1 MKNQSIIIII
11 GLAVVV
17 IGAVAYSFN
26 TKSTDY
32 SMGMNM
38 GMNSQDAVP
47 AGMHR
52 MPDGSLMG
60 NPSTPTNSND
70 SNMGMMGGM
79 DHSMM
84 MVKSEREFLEG
95 MIPHHQ
101 EAVDTAK
108 EVIARGGST
117 PEIKKL
123 AEDIVVAQEK
133 EIAMMKDWYQSWY
146 GEAYVA
152 DPKDYK
158 PMMRDLS
165 SLSGAALDKVFL
177 EDMIMH
183 HMGAIMMAQS
193 VQPYIENQ
201 EITDLTKA
209 IMETQTAEIELMRQ
223 MLKTL
228 PQQ

>member
-1 MKNQSIIIII
+1 MKNQSIVIII
-11 GLAVVV
+11 GLGVLVV
-17 IGAVAYSFN
+17 GAVAYSFGMN
-26 TKSTDY
+26 KPAETK
-32 SMGMNM
+32 MGMNM
-38 GMNSQDAVP
+38 GDDVP
-47 AGMHR
+47 TGMHR

-60 NPSTPTNSND
+60 NTPASND
-70 SNMGMMGGM
+70 MGMMGGM

-84 MVKSEREFLEG
+84 MVKSERGFLEG

-108 EVIARGGST
+108 EVLARGGST

-123 AEDIVVAQEK
+123 AEDIIVAQEK
-133 EIAMMKDWYQSWY
+133 EITMMKEWYQSWY

-152 DPKDYK
+152 DPADYK

-165 SLSGAALDKVFL
+165 TLSGAALDKVFL
-177 EDMIMH
+177 EDMVMH

>member
-183 HMGAIMMAQS
+183 HMGAIMLAQS

-223 MLKTL
+223 ILKTL

>member
-1 MKNQSIIIII
+1 MKNQSLIIISI
-11 GLAVVV
+11 LALGV
-17 IGAVAYSFN
+17 GVAFGYALWGSPDGTYTTQRHTN
-26 TKSTDY
+26 TE
-32 SMGMNM
+32 G
-38 GMNSQDAVP
+38 VP
-47 AGMHR
+47 MGMHR
-52 MPDGSLMG
+52 MSDGSLMK
-60 NPSTPTNSND
+60 NTPTESG
-70 SNMGMMGGM
+70 MGMMHGM

-133 EIAMMKDWYQSWY
+133 EIAMMKDWYESWY
-146 GEAYVA
+146 GKTYVA
-152 DPKDYK
+152 DPDAYE

-165 SLSGAALDKVFL
+165 SLQGAALDKVFL

-183 HMGAIMMAQS
+183 HMGAVMMAQS
-193 VQPYIENQ
+193 VRPYIEHQ
-201 EITDLTKA
+201 EMTDLTEA
-209 IMETQTAEIELMRQ
+209 IIETQTAEIQLMRR
-223 MLKTL
+223 LL
-228 PQQ
+228 SAL

>member
-1 MKNQSIIIII
+1 MKNQSIVIII
-11 GLAVVV
+11 GLGILV
-17 IGAVAYSFN
+17 IGAVAYSFGMN
-26 TKSTDY
+26 KSGEN

-38 GMNSQDAVP
+38 DMKTQDDVP

-60 NPSTPTNSND
+60 NPSTPTNQND
-70 SNMGMMGGM
+70 GGMGMMGGM

-108 EVIARGGST
+108 EVLARGGST

-123 AEDIVVAQEK
+123 AEDIIVAQEK
-133 EIAMMKDWYQSWY
+133 EIAMMKGWYQAWY

-152 DPKDYK
+152 DPADYK

-165 SLSGAALDKVFL
+165 TLSGAALDKVFL

-209 IMETQTAEIELMRQ
+209 IMETQTAEIELMKR
-223 MLKTL
+223 LITTL
-228 PQQ
+228 R

>member
-1 MKNQSIIIII
+1 MKNQSIAIII
-11 GLAVVV
+11 GLAVLVV
-17 IGAVAYSFN
+17 GAVAYSFN
-26 TKSTDY
+26 TSKSINN
-32 SMGMNM
+32 SMGM
-38 GMNSQDAVP
+38 STQDDVP
-47 AGMHR
+47 TGMHR

-60 NPSTPTNSND
+60 NPTAPTNSTD
-70 SNMGMMGGM
+70 SGMGMMGGM

-84 MVKSEREFLEG
+84 MVESEREFLEG

-133 EIAMMKDWYQSWY
+133 EIVLMKDWYQRWY

-152 DPKDYK
+152 DPSDYE

-165 SLSGAALDKVFL
+165 KLNGAPLDKVFL
-177 EDMIMH
+177 EDMVMH

-193 VQPYIENQ
+193 VQTYIEHK
-201 EITDLTKA
+201 EMTDLTKA
-209 IMETQTAEIELMRQ
+209 IAETQTEEIQLMRE
-223 MLKTL
+223 MLL
-228 PQQ
+228 GLQ

>member
-1 MKNQSIIIII
+1 MKNHSIALIII
-11 GLAVVV
+11 LVALV
-17 IGAVAYSFN
+17 IGAVAYSFG
-26 TKSTDY
+26 TSTSTNN

-38 GMNSQDAVP
+38 DMNSQDDVP

-60 NPSTPTNSND
+60 NPTSPTSESNSG
-70 SNMGMMGGM
+70 MGMMGGM
-79 DHSMM
+79 DHGAM

-117 PEIKKL
+117 PEIKQL
-123 AEDIVVAQEK
+123 AEDIILAQEK
-133 EIAMMKDWYQSWY
+133 EIAMMKGLYQRWYAA
-146 GEAYVA
+146 AYVA
-152 DPKDYK
+152 DSSNYE

-165 SLSGAALDKVFL
+165 KLRGADLDKVFL

-183 HMGAIMMAQS
+183 HMGAIMMARS
-193 VQPYIENQ
+193 VQPYIEHT
-201 EITDLTKA
+201 EITDLSKA
-209 IMETQTAEIELMRQ
+209 IAETQTVEIALMKSLLQ
-223 MLKTL
+223 KIK
-228 PQQ
+228 

>member
-1 MKNQSIIIII
+1 MKNQSVAIII
-11 GLAVVV
+11 GLAVLV
-17 IGAVAYSFN
+17 IGAVSYSFG
-26 TKSTDY
+26 TSKSTDN

-38 GMNSQDAVP
+38 DMNTQDDVP

-60 NPSTPTNSND
+60 NPTSPTSESNSG
-70 SNMGMMGGM
+70 MGMMGGM
-79 DHSMM
+79 DHSAM

-95 MIPHHQ
+95 MLPHHQ

-123 AEDIVVAQEK
+123 AEDIIVAQEK
-133 EIAMMKDWYQSWY
+133 EIAMMKGWYQEWY

-152 DPKDYK
+152 DPNDYE

-165 SLSGAALDKVFL
+165 KLSGAALDKVFL
-177 EDMIMH
+177 EDMLMH
-183 HMGAIMMAQS
+183 HMGAVMMAQS
-193 VQPYIENQ
+193 VQPYIEHK
-201 EITDLTKA
+201 EITDLSKA
-209 IMETQTAEIELMRQ
+209 IVETQTEEIQLMKK
-223 MLKTL
+223 LLTGL
-228 PQQ
+228 

>member
-1 MKNQSIIIII
+1 MKNQSISIVI
-11 GLAVVV
+11 GLAVLV
-17 IGAVAYSFN
+17 IGAVSYSFG
-26 TKSTDY
+26 TSKSTNN

-38 GMNSQDAVP
+38 DMSTQDDVP

-60 NPSTPTNSND
+60 NPTTPSNNAD
-70 SNMGMMGGM
+70 SGMEMMGGM

-133 EIAMMKDWYQSWY
+133 EIAMMKGWYQSWY
-146 GEAYVA
+146 GKTYVA
-152 DPKDYK
+152 DPKDYE

-165 SLSGAALDKVFL
+165 TLSGAALDKIFL
-177 EDMIMH
+177 EDMVMH
-183 HMGAIMMAQS
+183 HMGAIMMARS
-193 VQPYIENQ
+193 VQPYIEHK
-201 EITDLTKA
+201 EMTDLTKA
-209 IMETQTAEIELMRQ
+209 IVETQTEEIQLMRK
-223 MLKTL
+223 MLGSL
-228 PQQ
+228 

>member
-1 MKNQSIIIII
+1 MKNQSIAIII
-11 GLAVVV
+11 GLGILIV
-17 IGAVAYSFN
+17 GAVAYSFEIN
-26 TKSTDY
+26 KPTDTK
-32 SMGMNM
+32 MGMNM
-38 GMNSQDAVP
+38 GDDVP
-47 AGMHR
+47 TGMHR

-60 NPSTPTNSND
+60 NAPAKND
-70 SNMGMMGGM
+70 MGIMGGM

-108 EVIARGGST
+108 EVLARGGST

-123 AEDIVVAQEK
+123 AEDIIVAQEK
-133 EIAMMKDWYQSWY
+133 EIVMMKDWYQAWY
-146 GEAYVA
+146 GETYVA
-152 DPKDYK
+152 DPADYI

-165 SLSGAALDKVFL
+165 ILSGAALDKVFL
-177 EDMIMH
+177 EDMVMH

-193 VQPYIENQ
+193 VQPYIENK

-209 IMETQTAEIELMRQ
+209 IMETQTAEIELMKRLSAELQ
-223 MLKTL
+223 
-228 PQQ
+228 

>member
-1 MKNQSIIIII
+1 MKNQSIAIII
-11 GLAVVV
+11 GLGILVV
-17 IGAVAYSFN
+17 GAVAYSFGAN
-26 TKSTDY
+26 KDTDTK
-32 SMGMNM
+32 MGMNM
-38 GMNSQDAVP
+38 GDDVP

-60 NPSTPTNSND
+60 NAPTDND
-70 SNMGMMGGM
+70 MGMMGGM

-84 MVKSEREFLEG
+84 MVKSEREFLKG

-123 AEDIVVAQEK
+123 AEDIIAAQEK
-133 EIAMMKDWYQSWY
+133 EIAMMKEWYQAWY

-165 SLSGAALDKVFL
+165 TLRGAALDKVFL
-177 EDMIMH
+177 EDMVMH

-193 VQPYIENQ
+193 VQPYLENQ

-223 MLKTL
+223 ILKTL
-228 PQQ
+228 

>member
-1 MKNQSIIIII
+1 MKNQSIVVII
-11 GLAVVV
+11 GLAVLVV
-17 IGAVAYSFN
+17 GAIAYSFVAS
-26 TKSTDY
+26 KSANN
-32 SMGMNM
+32 SMGMNSS
-38 GMNSQDAVP
+38 MNTQDYVP

-60 NPSTPTNSND
+60 NPNTQTNQND

-123 AEDIVVAQEK
+123 AEDIVMAQEK
-133 EIAMMKDWYQSWY
+133 EIAMMKVWYQSWY
-146 GEAYVA
+146 GKAYVKNA
-152 DPKDYK
+152 DAYK

-165 SLSGAALDKVFL
+165 KLNGASLDEVFL
-177 EDMIMH
+177 EDMVMH
-183 HMGAIMMAQS
+183 HMGAVMMAKS
-193 VQPYIENQ
+193 VQPYIEHT
-201 EITDLTKA
+201 EITNLTKV
-209 IMETQTAEIELMRQ
+209 IVETQTEEILLMQR
-223 MLKTL
+223 MLSGL
-228 PQQ
+228 

>member
-1 MKNQSIIIII
+1 MKNQSIVVII
-11 GLAVVV
+11 GLGILV
-17 IGAVAYSFN
+17 IGAVAYSFGIN
-26 TKSTDY
+26 KSGEN

-38 GMNSQDAVP
+38 DMKTQDDVP

-60 NPSTPTNSND
+60 NPSTPTNQND
-70 SNMGMMGGM
+70 GGMGMMGGM

-123 AEDIVVAQEK
+123 AEDIIVAQEK
-133 EIAMMKDWYQSWY
+133 EIAMMKEWYQAWY

-152 DPKDYK
+152 DPTDYK

-165 SLSGAALDKVFL
+165 TLSGAALDKVFL

-209 IMETQTAEIELMRQ
+209 IMETQTAEIELMKR
-223 MLKTL
+223 LITTL
-228 PQQ
+228 R

>member
-38 GMNSQDAVP
+38 GMNTQDDVP
-47 AGMHR
+47 AGQHR

-60 NPSTPTNSND
+60 NPSTPTDKND
-70 SNMGMMGGM
+70 SSMGMMGGM

-101 EAVDTAK
+101 EAVDTVK

-123 AEDIVVAQEK
+123 AEDIIVAQEK
-133 EIAMMKDWYQSWY
+133 EITMMKGWYQSWY

-152 DPKDYK
+152 DPKDYA

-165 SLSGAALDKVFL
+165 KLSGVSLDKVFL

-183 HMGAIMMAQS
+183 HMGAIMMAES
-193 VQPYIENQ
+193 VQPYIEQ
-201 EITDLTKA
+201 KEITDLSKA
-209 IMETQTAEIELMRQ
+209 IIDSQSVEIKQ
-223 MLKTL
+223 MQAILENL
-228 PQQ
+228 

>member
-1 MKNQSIIIII
+1 MKNQSIIAISILTVGV
-11 GLAVVV
+11 GLAL
-17 IGAVAYSFN
+17 GYALWGSPDGKYA
-26 TKSTDY
+26 
-32 SMGMNM
+32 
-38 GMNSQDAVP
+38 SQQQTNDTAVP

-60 NPSTPTNSND
+60 NAPTE
-70 SNMGMMGGM
+70 MGMMDGM

-123 AEDIVVAQEK
+123 AEDIVAAQEK
-133 EIAMMKDWYQSWY
+133 EITMMKSWYQSWY
-146 GEAYVA
+146 GTAYVA
-152 DPKDYK
+152 NPEAYE

-165 SLSGAALDKVFL
+165 SLKGAALDKVFL

-183 HMGAIMMAQS
+183 HMGAVMMAQS
-193 VQPYIENQ
+193 VQPYIEHQ
-201 EITDLTKA
+201 EMTDLTKA
-209 IMETQTAEIELMRQ
+209 IVETQTAEIRLMRR
-223 MLKTL
+223 LSSDL
-228 PQQ
+228 

>member
-1 MKNQSIIIII
+1 MKNQSIVIII
-11 GLAVVV
+11 GLGVLAA
-17 IGAVAYSFN
+17 GATGYRYINKQPMN
-26 TKSTDY
+26 TAMEM
-32 SMGMNM
+32 SMGK
-38 GMNSQDAVP
+38 QDAVP

-60 NPSTPTNSND
+60 KPTSPTNPSMT
-70 SNMGMMGGM
+70 GGM

-123 AEDIVVAQEK
+123 AQDIVVAQEK
-133 EIAMMKDWYQSWY
+133 EIAMMKGWYQSWY

-152 DPKDYK
+152 DPKGYK

-165 SLSGAALDKVFL
+165 KLNGSALDKVFL
-177 EDMIMH
+177 EDMIQH
-183 HMGAIMMAQS
+183 HMGALMMAES

-201 EITDLTKA
+201 EITSLTQA
-209 IMETQTAEIELMRQ
+209 IKDTQTAEISLMKK
-223 MLKTL
+223 LITTL
-228 PQQ
+228 N

>member
-1 MKNQSIIIII
+1 MKNQSIVIII
-11 GLAVVV
+11 GLGILV
-17 IGAVAYSFN
+17 IGAVVYSFGVN
-26 TKSTDY
+26 KPAETK
-32 SMGMNM
+32 MGMNM
-38 GMNSQDAVP
+38 GDDVP

-60 NPSTPTNSND
+60 NPSTPTNQND
-70 SNMGMMGGM
+70 GGMGMMGGM

-108 EVIARGGST
+108 EVIVRGGST

-123 AEDIVVAQEK
+123 AEDIIVAQEK
-133 EIAMMKDWYQSWY
+133 EITMMKEWYQSWY
-146 GEAYVA
+146 GETYVA

-165 SLSGAALDKVFL
+165 TLSGVALDKVFL
-177 EDMIMH
+177 EDMVMH
-183 HMGAIMMAQS
+183 HMGAIMMVQS

-209 IMETQTAEIELMRQ
+209 IMETQTAEIELMR
-223 MLKTL
+223 TL
-228 PQQ
+228 IEGLN

>member
-1 MKNQSIIIII
+1 MKNQSIVIII
-11 GLAVVV
+11 GLGILVV
-17 IGAVAYSFN
+17 GAVAYSFGMN
-26 TKSTDY
+26 KSSDTK
-32 SMGMNM
+32 MGMNM
-38 GMNSQDAVP
+38 GDDVP

-60 NPSTPTNSND
+60 NPSTPTNQND
-70 SNMGMMGGM
+70 GGMGMMGGM

-108 EVIARGGST
+108 EVLARGGST

-133 EIAMMKDWYQSWY
+133 EIAMMKGWYQAWY

-152 DPKDYK
+152 DPADYK

-165 SLSGAALDKVFL
+165 TLSGAALDKVFL
-177 EDMIMH
+177 EDMVMH

-209 IMETQTAEIELMRQ
+209 IMETQTAEIELMKR
-223 MLKTL
+223 LITTL
-228 PQQ
+228 R

>member
-1 MKNQSIIIII
+1 MKNQSLVVII
-11 GLAVVV
+11 GLAVLV
-17 IGAVAYSFN
+17 IGAVAYSFTSKPAEN
-26 TKSTDY
+26 
-32 SMGMNM
+32 SMGINA
-38 GMNSQDAVP
+38 QDDVP

-60 NPSTPTNSND
+60 NPTSQTNKAD
-70 SNMGMMGGM
+70 SGMGMMGGM

-84 MVKSEREFLEG
+84 MVKSERAFLEG

-123 AEDIVVAQEK
+123 AQDIVVAQEK
-133 EIAMMKDWYQSWY
+133 EIAMMQGWYQKWY

-152 DPKDYK
+152 TPEAYT

-165 SLSGAALDKVFL
+165 QLSGAALDKVFL

-183 HMGAIMMAQS
+183 HEGALMMAQS
-193 VQPYIENQ
+193 VQPYIENK

-209 IMETQTAEIELMRQ
+209 IMETQTEEIEIMRE
-223 MLKTL
+223 LVKDL
-228 PQQ
+228 

>member
-1 MKNQSIIIII
+1 M
-11 GLAVVV
+11 
-17 IGAVAYSFN
+17 
-26 TKSTDY
+26 D
-32 SMGMNM
+32 MG
-38 GMNSQDAVP
+38 DDVP

-60 NPSTPTNSND
+60 NAPANND
-70 SNMGMMGGM
+70 MGMMGGM

-108 EVIARGGST
+108 EVLARGGST
-117 PEIKKL
+117 PEMKKL
-123 AEDIVVAQEK
+123 AEDIITAQEK
-133 EIAMMKDWYQSWY
+133 EITMMKEWYQAWY
-146 GEAYVA
+146 GEAYAA
-152 DPKDYK
+152 DPADYK

-223 MLKTL
+223 MLQSL

>member
-26 TKSTDY
+26 SKSSDY
-32 SMGMNM
+32 SMGMNR
-38 GMNSQDAVP
+38 GTHSQDDVP

-52 MPDGSLMG
+52 MPDGSLMRNEVEPTG
-60 NPSTPTNSND
+60 NTSSG
-70 SNMGMMGGM
+70 MGMMGGM

-108 EVIARGGST
+108 EVLARGGST

-123 AEDIVVAQEK
+123 AEDIIVAQEK
-133 EIAMMKDWYQSWY
+133 EIAMMKEWYKSWY

-152 DPKDYK
+152 DSRDYK

-165 SLSGAALDKVFL
+165 TLSGADLDRVFL

-183 HMGAIMMAQS
+183 HMGAVMMAQS
-193 VQPYIENQ
+193 VQPYIEHK
-201 EITDLTKA
+201 EMTDLTKA
-209 IMETQTAEIELMRQ
+209 IVETQTEEIELMRR
-223 MLKTL
+223 LIREL
-228 PQQ
+228 N